1 MQSQALAAETTITR
15 CCIVGGGPAGVMLA
29 YMLARAGIDT
39 TLLEEHLD
47 FDRDFRGDTIHP
59 SVLQILDE
67 LGLAERV
74 LQLRHTKLRDITLQS
89 SDGPMKAVDFSQL
102 RVKYPFVA
110 LIPQAVFLKFM
121 ADEAAELPCFH
132 LVMGASVRELVREN
146 GVVRGVRYRD
156 HAGTHEVRA
165 LLTVAADGRFSRIRK
180 LTDAKANE
188 TSPPM
193 DVLWFKI
200 SRRDTDPE
208 GALGR
213 FGQGHILAMLDRYE
227 YWQVAYVIPK
237 GTYKQLHDAGLED
250 LRHNV
255 AQLAPE
261 LGDRVSEIQDWHQIS
276 VLSVESDRLLR
287 WYQPGLLF
295 IGDAAHTMSPVGGV
309 GINYAIQDA
318 VVAANEL
325 TGRLREGRMSI
336 TDLAQV
342 QRKRELPT
350 RIIQT
355 IQSFLQT
362 RILSAT
368 LQSRGPGN
376 IPPLMRALFGI
387 PRVRGLPARVMGQG
401 FVPVHVN
408 DEVRRGG
415 VSPPEQR
422 LPPRR

>member
-1 MQSQALAAETTITR
+1 MTR

-29 YMLARAGIDT
+29 YMLARTGIDT
-39 TLLEEHLD
+39 TLLEEHQD

-59 SVLQILDE
+59 SVLRILDE

-89 SDGPMKAVDFSQL
+89 GDGPVKAVDFSQL

-110 LIPQAVFLKFM
+110 LIPQAIFLKFM
-121 ADEAAELPCFH
+121 ADEASALPSFH
-132 LVMGASVRELVREN
+132 LVMGASVRSLVREN
-146 GVVRGVRYRD
+146 GVVRGVQYRD
-156 HAGTHEVRA
+156 HVGTHEVRA

-180 LTDAKANE
+180 LADAKANE

-237 GTYKQLHDAGLED
+237 GTYRELHDAGLED
-250 LRHNV
+250 LRRNV

-261 LGDRVSEIQDWHQIS
+261 LSDRVGEIQDWHQIS
-276 VLSVESDRLLR
+276 VLSVESDRLQR

-318 VVAANEL
+318 VVTANEL
-325 TGRLREGRMSI
+325 AAPLRSGRMSLA
-336 TDLAQV
+336 DLAGV

-368 LQSRGPGN
+368 LRSRGPGT
-376 IPPLMRALFGI
+376 IPPILRALFNVPQI
-387 PRVRGLPARVMGQG
+387 RVLPARVMGMG
-401 FVPVHVN
+401 FVPVHVS
-408 DEVRRGG
+408 DEIRGG
-415 VSPPEQR
+415 GDGALADPPAV
-422 LPPRR
+422 